1 MDPTISSSP
10 VGIFFSLLL
19 HRSSGLGVPD
29 SALHSRLAGEPAFTI
44 RTSSGM
50 VEITGATMGIDVN
63 MVVITTMHHTSDS
76 DGVGQL
82 GGGVG

>member
-19 HRSSGLGVPD
+19 HLSSGVGVPD
-29 SALHSRLAGEPAFTI
+29 SALQSRLAGDPAFTI

-50 VEITGATMGIDVN
+50 VEITGATMGMVVN
-63 MVVITTMHHTSDS
+63 MVVITTLHRTSDS
-76 DGVGQL
+76 DRVGQL